1 MATPINDAAIDR
13 LIQRHI
19 TQFRSKGVYTLRLG
33 YKFTGGWIT
42 DKPAIVETVDK
53 KLDGL
58 TTRDRLPTE
67 IEDVHVDVREATGL
81 QRLRVQ
87 DPVQH
92 ALVTSHGRAEHHEPT
107 WKYERDVA
115 TRTRLSAAQKV
126 RHPALALQGNKLEIP
141 YSPAAAMLNPVTGT
155 MTVIAH
161 ASPDASWPVL
171 RDFLSQ
177 TQSRLTVGMCDFT
190 SKHFLDTL

>member
-1 MATPINDAAIDR
+1 MATPINLAAIDR

-19 TQFRSKGVYTLRLG
+19 TQFRGKGVYTLRPG

-67 IEDVHVDVREATGL
+67 IDDLTVDVREATGL

-87 DPVQH
+87 DPCS
-92 ALVTSHGRAEHHEPT
+92 TP
-107 WKYERDVA
+107 W
-115 TRTRLSAAQKV
+115 
-126 RHPALALQGNKLEIP
+126 
-141 YSPAAAMLNPVTGT
+141 SPA
-155 MTVIAH
+155 TVERNTTSQPGNTSATSRQGQD
-161 ASPDASWPVL
+161 SPLPKKSAIQRSPCKGINSRSHTVRL
-171 RDFLSQ
+171 RPW
-177 TQSRLTVGMCDFT
+177 
-190 SKHFLDTL
+190 